1 MMEDENTADYGIEE
15 LLALLNEGVIDVE
28 FVKDT
33 LAAWAGDRLELVQN
47 SDGGYDILTVH

>member
-33 LAAWAGDRLELVQN
+33 LAASAGNRLELVKN